1 MWWVRLVQ
9 LARASS
15 LFENHS
21 LLANTPS
28 LRAVIDVTLLTD
40 IMIFHSTYLS
50 VWILYLGEIFHHLV
64 LLFILICTINNY
76 IAIIILKLTLCIIQ
90 SCIIS
95 MLYLAFKQKLICIVN
110 LTARAACGR
119 PMSALSTWSIF
130 LFAAHRRIEWQH
142 GEWGLMLYLVA
153 STDSINIRSNRAKRG
168 EWKGCFWAIV

>member
-21 LLANTPS
+21 LLLANTPS

-95 MLYLAFKQKLICIVN
+95 MLYLAFKQKLICIAN

-119 PMSALSTWSIF
+119 RGLYPPWARGQSFFLQRTEELSDSMVRLNVVSCCI
-130 LFAAHRRIEWQH
+130 HR
-142 GEWGLMLYLVA
+142 
-153 STDSINIRSNRAKRG
+153 
-168 EWKGCFWAIV
+168 